1 MSRIRVAG
9 VIALAATAISG
20 VDARAGDPE
29 DHSGQALEAAMT
41 RLVQMR
47 SGPPGVAAVVQ
58 HGGRRE
64 YHAAGVRNLRTRQ
77 RWRAKD
83 HMRIASVSKA
93 FSGAVALS
101 LVERG
106 KLRLSDTIADLLP
119 ELPTA
124 WAPVTLRQAL
134 HHTSGLPDYTQTK
147 AFRDSL
153 TENPRKHLTRRDVID
168 FVRGKPLDFTPGS
181 RYQYS
186 NTDNF
191 VVAMMARAVRGRS
204 YVTLLRSKVFRPLR
218 LRRTTLPSGFRLP
231 RPLTHGYVIDP
242 PDPAADISEA
252 ISASGAWASG
262 GLQSNPAELNRFVR
276 GYVGRKLFGRATQR
290 RQFRFVKGSS
300 DPPGPGRNSAG
311 LGIFRYR
318 TRCGTVYGHT
328 GGFPGY
334 TQFTA
339 ATQDGRRSVTVSV
352 NEQLAPDSPR
362 RAIRA
367 AFKALRKVETL
378 AVCAALAQRG

>member
-1 MSRIRVAG
+1 VSRIRIAG
-9 VIALAATAISG
+9 VIALVASAISG
-20 VDARAGDPE
+20 VDARAGEPQR
-29 DHSGQALEAAMT
+29 HSGQALEAAIT

-58 HGGRRE
+58 RGARRE
-64 YHAAGVRNLRTRQ
+64 FHSAGVRNLRTGQ
-77 RWRAKD
+77 RWRIED

-101 LVERG
+101 LVDRG
-106 KLRLSDTIADLLP
+106 RLSLGDKIGDLLSG
-119 ELPTA
+119 LPAA

-134 HHTSGLPDYTQTK
+134 DHTSGLPDYTQTQ

-153 TENPRKHLTRRDVID
+153 TTNPRKHLTRRDVID
-168 FVRGKPLDFTPGS
+168 FVRSKPLEFTPGS
-181 RYQYS
+181 RYEYS

-191 VVAMMARAVRGRS
+191 VVAMMARAIKGRS
-204 YVTLLRSKVFRPLR
+204 YVTLLRSKVFRPLG

-231 RPLTHGYVIDP
+231 RPLAHGYVIDP
-242 PDPAADISEA
+242 PGPPADVSEA

-262 GLQSNPAELNRFVR
+262 GLQSTPAELNRFMR

-290 RQFRFVKGSS
+290 RQLRFVKGSS
-300 DPPGPGRNSAG
+300 DPPGPGGNSAG

-339 ATQDGRRSVTVSV
+339 ATLNGRRSVTVSV
-352 NEQLAPDSPR
+352 NQQLAPDSPR
-362 RAIRA
+362 PAIRA
-367 AFKALRKVETL
+367 AFKALRKIDGL
-378 AVCAALAQRG
+378 AVCAALARRG